1 MKKTRFTEEQITRIL
16 AEVEA
21 GGSTAEV
28 ARKHNVSAHTVYQWR
43 KKYGAMQATDVRKMK
58 SMAEEISKLK
68 RIVADQAIEIIV
80 TKDLLKKK
88 F

>member
-21 GGSTAEV
+21 GNSTTEV
-28 ARKHNVSAHTVYQWR
+28 ARKHNVSAHSIYQWR
-43 KKYGAMQATDVRKMK
+43 KKYGAMQATDVRKMRA
-58 SMAEEISKLK
+58 MADEIAKLK
-68 RIVADQAIEIIV
+68 RIVADQAVEIIV

>member
-16 AEVEA
+16 AEVES
-21 GGSTAEV
+21 GGSIAEA

-58 SMAEEISKLK
+58 ALAEENSKLK